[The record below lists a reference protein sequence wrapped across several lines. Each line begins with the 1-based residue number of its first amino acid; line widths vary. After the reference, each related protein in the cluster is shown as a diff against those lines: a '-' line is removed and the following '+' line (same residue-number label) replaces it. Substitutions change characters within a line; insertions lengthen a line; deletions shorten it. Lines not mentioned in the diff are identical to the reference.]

1 MTEEILQR
9 DAHVTVFEIDRGF
22 AACVSNFFSDYE
34 KQGKFALV
42 PGDVL
47 KTWKEEAEKKIP
59 DRFFGNL
66 PYNIG
71 ATIIADMIEAEV
83 RFEKAVVTVQKEVAQ
98 RMCAK
103 PGDKDY
109 SSFSVLCAWAYDV
122 KPLIDLGGGNFWPRP
137 NVDSRAVIM
146 TKKEVF
152 PRCKS
157 PEHFQKILRSLFSS
171 RRKTVKNN
179 LTAFYNDGNRAETI
193 LDAAGIDPQ
202 IRAEK
207 LSLEQLLHLSDVSYS
222 NIIEDHE

>member
-1 MTEEILQR
+1 M
-9 DAHVTVFEIDRGF
+9 
-22 AACVSNFFSDYE
+22 
-34 KQGKFALV
+34 
-42 PGDVL
+42 
-47 KTWKEEAEKKIP
+47 
-59 DRFFGNL
+59 
-66 PYNIG
+66 
-71 ATIIADMIEAEV
+71 